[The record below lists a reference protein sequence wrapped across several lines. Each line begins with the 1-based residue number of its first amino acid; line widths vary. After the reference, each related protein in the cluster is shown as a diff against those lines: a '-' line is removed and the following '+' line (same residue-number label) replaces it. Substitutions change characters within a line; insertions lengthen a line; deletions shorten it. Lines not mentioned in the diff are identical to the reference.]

1 MDTLWVVTSANRC
14 QGVPRGANLGATRA
28 KCAPKA
34 PQGAAPATCVAVWGV
49 GSRGPHARLAAPAVA
64 GDQVGAKPMK
74 NLAMWAAHGC
84 LATTTARQ
92 AKVRDCVCARAAYH
106 LERNETPRE
115 AL

>member
-1 MDTLWVVTSANRC
+1 MGGHRC
-14 QGVPRGANLGATRA
+14 QPVPTGAHLGATRA
-28 KCAPKA
+28 KSAPDA
-34 PQGAAPATCVAVWGV
+34 PQWRPKGPLQLRAWRCVGL
-49 GSRGPHARLAAPAVA
+49 GSRGPHAPLAAPAVA